1 MILSHKLE
9 RYKTLL
15 IKKKKYKIIN
25 IIYAL
30 PDFLQVAKN
39 ISLFEN
45 CIVLCKNN
53 KMNIF
58 YFHFDEEQKHIK
70 FEKSFNIIKTYIKI

>member
-30 PDFLQVAKN
+30 PHFLQIASN

-45 CIVLCKNN
+45 FIVLCKNN

-58 YFHFDEEQKHIK
+58 YFHFDEDQQKIQFKKSYYKIEK
-70 FEKSFNIIKTYIKI
+70 FVKN